1 MAETAPKTEIPKA
14 PKGLRAAGR
23 RFWREIHSEYDF
35 GGSPE
40 LVLLVEE
47 ASRTADVVARLQA
60 VVDEAETL
68 RTKGS
73 RNQDVAIP
81 ELDALRAYRAQY
93 AALIRQLELPLP
105 HTRRRRPRGGAH
117 HPDVKVRSWQE
128 SRSGEV
134 GSAIWHAV
142 RRGAGMAP
150 SGPGWA
156 GTTC

>member
-1 MAETAPKTEIPKA
+1 M
-14 PKGLRAAGR
+14 
-23 RFWREIHSEYDF
+23 
-35 GGSPE
+35 
-40 LVLLVEE
+40 LVEE

-105 HTRRRRPRGGAH
+105 I
-117 HPDVKVRSWQE
+117 PDDDGPGEERTTPM
-128 SRSGEV
+128 SRSE
-134 GSAIWHAV
+134 
-142 RRGAGMAP
+142 AGRKAAAERW
-150 SGPGWA
+150 GQRY
-156 GTTC
+156 GTR

>member
-105 HTRRRRPRGGAH
+105 I
-117 HPDVKVRSWQE
+117 PDDDGPGEERTTPM
-128 SRSGEV
+128 SRSE
-134 GSAIWHAV
+134 
-142 RRGAGMAP
+142 AGRKAAAERW
-150 SGPGWA
+150 GQRY
-156 GTTC
+156 GTR